1 MRIRGFP
8 GFVLLLAGYRTV
20 TIDRMMCALPKD
32 CTLITALFILISRSN
47 SMWHPA
53 CNRLY
58 LFTFT
63 VKFRIY
69 DSSPVIV
76 LLKFFWRCDD
86 IIGSITCD
94 VYSSKSDEWKSS
106 QFFVLTLLFNTPE
119 YEFTIKCDVY
129 HVSTTYH
136 TLKHSRIFKEL
147 ARFDMSK
154 FITG

>member
-20 TIDRMMCALPKD
+20 IIDRMMRALPKD

-53 CNRLY
+53 CNGLY

-69 DSSPVIV
+69 NSSPVIV
-76 LLKFFWRCDD
+76 LLKFLW
-86 IIGSITCD
+86 
-94 VYSSKSDEWKSS
+94 
-106 QFFVLTLLFNTPE
+106 
-119 YEFTIKCDVY
+119 
-129 HVSTTYH
+129 
-136 TLKHSRIFKEL
+136 
-147 ARFDMSK
+147 
-154 FITG
+154 